1 MADLTRI
8 KRAVHSDRTS
18 QVIAI
23 ASAVL
28 GSTLEA
34 LDSIKL
40 DPAVIHALRRAPQR
54 LAGHAINA
62 AATATVIA
70 AVDQLLIHRDE
81 LINGSPS
88 ERQMILLTILKTS
101 GVVGAGAIPVTLTL
115 TLALTLMPGLSVVL
129 APLGLLGSSGAG
141 LRLLNSAI
149 KHPSRQELAAMER
162 VLAHVQALLID
173 LQRDADGR
181 VTITVPAVVV
191 G

>member
-8 KRAVHSDRTS
+8 KRAVHRDRTS
-18 QVIAI
+18 QLIAI

-28 GSTLEA
+28 GSTLNA
-34 LDSIKL
+34 LDSINL
-40 DPAVIHALRRAPQR
+40 DPAVIHTLRRAPQR

-62 AATATVIA
+62 AGTATVIA
-70 AVDQLLIHRDE
+70 AVDQLLIHRDV
-81 LINGSPS
+81 LINGNPS
-88 ERQMILLTILKTS
+88 ERQLILLTILKTS
-101 GVVGAGAIPVTLTL
+101 GVVGAGAIPVTVTL

-149 KHPSRQELAAMER
+149 NHPSRQEPAAMER
-162 VLAHVQALLID
+162 VLAQVQALLID

-181 VTITVPAVVV
+181 VTITVPAVSVS
-191 G
+191 